1 MLIRAE
7 YPASKNRWQPVTS
20 WSPSQNGQ
28 TRWTDVTNAAAED
41 VTQSRPFLSALY
53 ESFRVASP
61 PFSSRDASG
70 LNSSGGD
77 SESACS
83 WANSR
88 NFSKLSSDSGPD
100 PTFKSQSLCSSR
112 GNFSFSP
119 GIRASLHGSSPAWG
133 SLPIAARH
141 LSCLVISST
150 KVWMPCRVIS
160 RHSGAFH
167 KARRCARA
175 TIFGRPK
182 RFCKMS
188 TACG

>member
-7 YPASKNRWQPVTS
+7 YSASKNRWQPVAS

-28 TRWTDVTNAAAED
+28 TRWTVATKAAADDVTR
-41 VTQSRPFLSALY
+41 SCPFLSALF
-53 ESFRVASP
+53 ESFRVASLLSP
-61 PFSSRDASG
+61 WLDASG
-70 LNSSGGD
+70 LNSSVGD

-88 NFSKLSSDSGPD
+88 KFSKVSSDSVPD
-100 PTFKSQSLCSSR
+100 PTFKSQALCSLR

-150 KVWMPCRVIS
+150 KVWMPCLVIS

-175 TIFGRPK
+175 TIFGRPN
-182 RFCKMS
+182 RFCRMP